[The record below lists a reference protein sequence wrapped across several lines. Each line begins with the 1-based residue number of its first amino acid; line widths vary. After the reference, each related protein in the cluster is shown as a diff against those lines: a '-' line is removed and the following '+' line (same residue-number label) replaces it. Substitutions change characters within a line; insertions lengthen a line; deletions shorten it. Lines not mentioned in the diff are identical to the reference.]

1 MDNLSTAAVAGAMAA
16 FFTLLNTAI
25 TVWHNRTSTK
35 QRARIERKVD
45 DIHRLTTDNGHN
57 T

>member
-1 MDNLSTAAVAGAMAA
+1 MAA

-35 QRARIERKVD
+35 QRSRIERKVD
-45 DIHRLTTDNGHN
+45 TLHKLATDNGHS